1 MTCFTEVALIF
12 VDNPDPEGQGFCQA
26 GFSVDFTKVTNL
38 PPLKHVCVFH
48 RYGYFLC
55 DMMMSLFFVQKKN
68 SSSISILLALVC
80 YIYSTHHCFKTLK
93 RLLHKQ
99 THISTSSFLPSLL
112 VPHSFISPS
121 FRKGLWLWEDQG
133 VSTGKVA
140 HFSLL
145 FSHHSIL
152 LQSLPE

>member
-48 RYGYFLC
+48 CYGYFLC
-55 DMMMSLFFVQKKN
+55 DMMMSLFFVQNLEKKK
-68 SSSISILLALVC
+68 ILLVSL
-80 YIYSTHHCFKTLK
+80 YYSHLCVTFIAHTTVS
-93 RLLHKQ
+93 RLLKDCC
-99 THISTSSFLPSLL
+99 TSKHTFLPSLL